1 MPDAREPAAGAPAAR
16 TLVRLDREGPEGAV
30 VWLTLD
36 RPERLN
42 ALNLA
47 MRDDLWAALCLLRDD
62 PTVRAAVIR
71 GAGDR
76 AFSAGADI
84 TEFGTA
90 PSLVAAREARQQR
103 DVWGLMASLR
113 IPLVAAIHG
122 YAYGAG
128 LELSL
133 YCDLRIAAED
143 ARFALP
149 EVSLGYIPSAGGT
162 QTIARHIACSDAL
175 LLATS
180 GEPMD
185 AAEALATGLVHAVV
199 PRSELEATARAWADR
214 LAALPPAAVRATKRA
229 VIEGLDLP
237 LAEGLALE
245 RRLAASVA
253 SPSAPPSAQ
262 GGAA

>member
-1 MPDAREPAAGAPAAR
+1 MPDAPPDVRR
-16 TLVRLDREGPEGAV
+16 LVRLDREGDV
-30 VWLTLD
+30 LWLTLD

-42 ALNLA
+42 AVNLA
-47 MRDDLWAALCLLRDD
+47 MRDELWAALCLLRDD
-62 PTVRAAVIR
+62 PTVRVAVFQ

-84 TEFGTA
+84 AEFGTA
-90 PSLVAAREARQQR
+90 PSPVASREARRQR
-103 DVWGLMASLR
+103 DLWGLMAALP

-133 YCDLRIAAED
+133 YCDLRVAAAD

-149 EVSLGYIPSAGGT
+149 EVTLGYIPSAGGT
-162 QTIARHIACSDAL
+162 QMATRHLGRSDAL
-175 LLATS
+175 RLALS
-180 GEPMD
+180 GEPID
-185 AAEALATGLVHAVV
+185 AAEALAAGLVHAVV
-199 PRSELEATARAWADR
+199 PRAELEATARRWADR
-214 LAALPPAAVRATKRA
+214 LAALPVEAVRATKRA

-245 RRLAASVA
+245 RLLRASVA
-253 SPSAPPSAQ
+253 AALGAAPR

>member
-1 MPDAREPAAGAPAAR
+1 MPEAR
-16 TLVRLDREGPEGAV
+16 TLVRLDREGPDGAV

-47 MRDDLWAALCLLRDD
+47 MRDELWTALCLHRDD
-62 PTVRAAVIR
+62 PTVRVAVIR

-90 PSLVAAREARQQR
+90 PSLVAAREARRDR
-103 DVWGLMASLR
+103 DVWGLMASLP

-122 YAYGAG
+122 YAFGAG

-133 YCDLRIAAED
+133 YCDLRVASED

-162 QTIARHIACSDAL
+162 QTLPRHIARSDAL
-175 LLATS
+175 AMATT
-180 GEPMD
+180 GEPIGAD
-185 AAEALATGLVHAVV
+185 EAFANGLVHAVV
-199 PRSELEATARAWADR
+199 PRSALEATARAWADR
-214 LAALPPAAVRATKRA
+214 LARQPAAALRATKRA

-245 RRLAASVA
+245 RRLAAAVA
-253 SPSAPPSAQ
+253 IAP

>member
-1 MPDAREPAAGAPAAR
+1 MAYENYTTLSVQVRGRVAYATINNPPVNAIGA
-16 TLVRLDREGPEGAV
+16 
-30 VWLTLD
+30 
-36 RPERLN
+36 
-42 ALNLA
+42 
-47 MRDDLWAALCLLRDD
+47 
-62 PTVRAAVIR
+62 TVRAALVDGVKALNADPELQAAVLICEGR
-71 GAGDR
+71 T
-76 AFSAGADI
+76 FMAGADI

-90 PSLVAAREARQQR
+90 PGLVAARESRQQR
-103 DVWGLMASLR
+103 DLWGLMARLP
-113 IPLVAAIHG
+113 IPLIAAIHG

-162 QTIARHIACSDAL
+162 QTIARHLGRSDAL
-175 LLATS
+175 EMVTS
-180 GEPMD
+180 GAPID
-185 AAEALATGLVHAVV
+185 ATQAFDRGLVHAVV
-199 PRSELEATARAWADR
+199 PFAELEATARGWADR
-214 LAALPPAAVRATKRA
+214 IAALDSAAVRATKRA

-245 RRLAASVA
+245 RRLARAVA
-253 SPSAPPSAQ
+253 L